1 MGTGGTN
8 WWGYR
13 KAMCA
18 ALCIIFVGLRKF
30 ICNISV
36 SLCALACVIE
46 VPMFQLILVDFC
58 CWVFDKS
65 QAVIWSVCYCWFK
78 IRIPFLISLL
88 YTLGK
93 RALCPTLKILQ
104 DLVHTVTTWLKFSNG
119 RIMLLVSCRYQRRT
133 SSGVAG

>member
-8 WWGYR
+8 RWGCR

-36 SLCALACVIE
+36 SLCAFARVIE

-58 CWVFDKS
+58 YWVFDKS
-65 QAVIWSVCYCWFK
+65 QAVIWVYAFVDSRYAHSILNFFIIY
-78 IRIPFLISLL
+78 IRQ
-88 YTLGK
+88 
-93 RALCPTLKILQ
+93 ALCPTLKILQ

-119 RIMLLVSCRYQRRT
+119 RMMLLVSCSYQRRT